1 MLNWIQGLFTAKP
14 KGRLGIDVGSSAIK
28 LVEIS
33 SAVQPLSLETYG
45 LASLGEEALSESRS
59 LTAAIESI
67 RQGGGDDA
75 GGGKTDNHGEII
87 FKAGLPSNSILG
99 AFSDREISQIIK
111 ELLIRSRAKARR
123 VCFSLPAFTTF
134 FTVIELPPMKEKE
147 IHAAIPYEAAKY
159 VPIPLDEVF
168 LDWSIISP
176 STSSG
181 QAPSASSGQAPSTGL
196 DSELDSRNSPQA
208 RASAVSSSAL
218 NSLPNGSEQAVNV
231 LMVAILKE
239 AVAKYTKI
247 AQLSNLE
254 MGALEPESFSL
265 ARALVGESKDLSII
279 VDVGSSFT
287 NIALMDRGSIR
298 IVYNTRKKN
307 HQETGQLN
315 EDAVVEGIN
324 SVLDSYRAKSH
335 SVVSPKCILTGGRTQ
350 APDFDKILKEKLNFE
365 VLTLNSFEKINY
377 LEGLEPALKEISS
390 SFGVAVGLAMRE

>member
-181 QAPSASSGQAPSTGL
+181 QAPSTSSGQAPSTGL

>member
-59 LTAAIESI
+59 LTAAIENI

-75 GGGKTDNHGEII
+75 GGGKVDSRGEII

-181 QAPSASSGQAPSTGL
+181 QAPSTGL
-196 DSELDSRNSPQA
+196 DSKLDSRNSPQA

>member
-181 QAPSASSGQAPSTGL
+181 QAPSASSEQAPSTGL

-218 NSLPNGSEQAVNV
+218 NSLPNGSGQAVNV

-298 IVYNTRKKN
+298 IVYNTRTKN

>member
-111 ELLIRSRAKARR
+111 ELLIRSRAKARI

-176 STSSG
+176 LT
-181 QAPSASSGQAPSTGL
+181 SSGQAPSTGL

>member
-75 GGGKTDNHGEII
+75 GGGKTDNQGEII

-176 STSSG
+176 LTSSG
-181 QAPSASSGQAPSTGL
+181 QAPSKTG
-196 DSELDSRNSPQA
+196 E
-208 RASAVSSSAL
+208 
-218 NSLPNGSEQAVNV
+218 SEQAVNV

>member
-75 GGGKTDNHGEII
+75 GGGKTDNQGEII

-181 QAPSASSGQAPSTGL
+181 QAPSTGL
-196 DSELDSRNSPQA
+196 DSKLDSRNSPQA

-218 NSLPNGSEQAVNV
+218 NSLPNGSGQAVNV

>member
-33 SAVQPLSLETYG
+33 SAIQPLSLETYG

-176 STSSG
+176 ST
-181 QAPSASSGQAPSTGL
+181 SSGQAPSTGL

>member
-45 LASLGEEALSESRS
+45 LASLGEEALSDSRS
-59 LTAAIESI
+59 LTAAIENI

-181 QAPSASSGQAPSTGL
+181 QAPSASSEQAPSAGL

>member
-45 LASLGEEALSESRS
+45 LASLGEEALSDSRS

-181 QAPSASSGQAPSTGL
+181 QAPSTSSGQAPSTGL

-218 NSLPNGSEQAVNV
+218 NSLPNGSGQAVNV

>member
-181 QAPSASSGQAPSTGL
+181 QAPSASSEQAPSAGL

-218 NSLPNGSEQAVNV
+218 NSLPNGSGQAVNV

-298 IVYNTRKKN
+298 IVYNTRTKN

>member
-75 GGGKTDNHGEII
+75 GGGKTDNQGEII

-176 STSSG
+176 ST
-181 QAPSASSGQAPSTGL
+181 SSGQAPSTGL

>member
-33 SAVQPLSLETYG
+33 SAIQPLSLETYG
-45 LASLGEEALSESRS
+45 LASLGEEALSDSRS
-59 LTAAIESI
+59 LTAAIENI

-181 QAPSASSGQAPSTGL
+181 QAPSTGL

-208 RASAVSSSAL
+208 RASAVSSSTL

-335 SVVSPKCILTGGRTQ
+335 SVVSPKCILTGGMTQ
-350 APDFDKILKEKLNFE
+350 APDFYKILKEKLNFE

>member
-33 SAVQPLSLETYG
+33 SAIQPLSLETYG
-45 LASLGEEALSESRS
+45 LASLGEEALSDSRS

-147 IHAAIPYEAAKY
+147 IHAAIPYEADKY

-176 STSSG
+176 ST
-181 QAPSASSGQAPSTGL
+181 SSGQAPSTGL

>member
-33 SAVQPLSLETYG
+33 SAIQPLSLETYG

-181 QAPSASSGQAPSTGL
+181 QAPSTSSGQAPSAGL

>member
-45 LASLGEEALSESRS
+45 LASLGEEALSDSRS

-176 STSSG
+176 ST
-181 QAPSASSGQAPSTGL
+181 SSGQAPSTGL

>member
-1 MLNWIQGLFTAKP
+1 MFNWVQSLFSAKP
-14 KGRLGIDVGSSAIK
+14 KGRLGIDVGSSAVK

-33 SAVQPLSLETYG
+33 SEVQPLSLETYG
-45 LASLGEEALSESRS
+45 LASLGEEALLGTKS
-59 LTAAIESI
+59 LTAAIENI
-67 RQGGGDDA
+67 RQGGDDDA
-75 GGGKTDNHGEII
+75 AGKSDNQGEVI
-87 FKAGLPSNSILG
+87 FKAGLPPNSILG

-111 ELLIRSRAKARR
+111 ELLIRSGAKARR
-123 VCFSLPAFTTF
+123 VYFSLPAFTTF
-134 FTVIELPPMKEKE
+134 FTVIELPLMKEKE

-168 LDWSIISP
+168 LDWSIISAQP
-176 STSSG
+176 QNKEEPEVSG
-181 QAPSASSGQAPSTGL
+181 GEKENKEEGKTGASEANG
-196 DSELDSRNSPQA
+196 
-208 RASAVSSSAL
+208 SAL
-218 NSLPNGSEQAVNV
+218 SSLTKGPVTSGSEQVVNV

-298 IVYNTRKKN
+298 IVYNTRKNN
-307 HQETGQLN
+307 HPETGQLN

-324 SVLDSYRAKSH
+324 SVLGSYRAKSH
-335 SVVSPKCILTGGRTQ
+335 STASPKCILTGGRAQ
-350 APDFDKILKEKLNFE
+350 IPNFDRILKEKLHFE
-365 VLTLNSFEKINY
+365 VLTLNPFEKINY
-377 LEGLEPALKEISS
+377 LGGLEPALKEISS

>member
-1 MLNWIQGLFTAKP
+1 MLLTTNGTNFP
-14 KGRLGIDVGSSAIK
+14 SA
-28 LVEIS
+28 
-33 SAVQPLSLETYG
+33 
-45 LASLGEEALSESRS
+45 
-59 LTAAIESI
+59 
-67 RQGGGDDA
+67 
-75 GGGKTDNHGEII
+75 
-87 FKAGLPSNSILG
+87 
-99 AFSDREISQIIK
+99 AFR
-111 ELLIRSRAKARR
+111 
-123 VCFSLPAFTTF
+123 
-134 FTVIELPPMKEKE
+134 
-147 IHAAIPYEAAKY
+147 
-159 VPIPLDEVF
+159 
-168 LDWSIISP
+168 
-176 STSSG
+176 
-181 QAPSASSGQAPSTGL
+181 QAPSTSSGQAPSTGL

>member
-176 STSSG
+176 ST
-181 QAPSASSGQAPSTGL
+181 SSGQAPSTGL

-390 SFGVAVGLAMRE
+390 SFGVAVGLAMR

>member
-181 QAPSASSGQAPSTGL
+181 QAPSASSEQAPSAGL

-218 NSLPNGSEQAVNV
+218 NSLPNGSGQAVNV

>member
-181 QAPSASSGQAPSTGL
+181 QATSAGL

>member
-176 STSSG
+176 ST
-181 QAPSASSGQAPSTGL
+181 SSGQAPSTGL

>member
-75 GGGKTDNHGEII
+75 GGGKTDNQGEII

-134 FTVIELPPMKEKE
+134 FMVIELPPMKEKE

-181 QAPSASSGQAPSTGL
+181 QAPLTSSGQAPSAGL

>member
-33 SAVQPLSLETYG
+33 SAIQPLSLETYG

-181 QAPSASSGQAPSTGL
+181 QAPSAGASTELSRMSSGQAPSKTGE
-196 DSELDSRNSPQA
+196 S
-208 RASAVSSSAL
+208 
-218 NSLPNGSEQAVNV
+218 GQAVNV

>member
-176 STSSG
+176 LT
-181 QAPSASSGQAPSTGL
+181 SSGQAPSTGL